1 MPKLSPINE
10 RKLVKIL
17 EKEGFIQIR
26 QKGSHLRIEHPD
38 GRRTVV
44 PMHGGEHVGVGL
56 LKAII
61 KDTQLPVELFRK

>member
-1 MPKLSPINE
+1 MPKLSPISA

-17 EKEGFIQIR
+17 EKEGFVQVR
-26 QKGSHLRIEHPD
+26 QKGSHLRLTHPD

-56 LKAII
+56 LKSII
-61 KDTQLPVELFRK
+61 RDTQLPVELFRK